1 MRCSTSHLW
10 RFAAMKNRQ
19 FDEADLTIGE
29 LTIVC
34 DVIASSICR
43 LYHGRPQYAKSKEED
58 DESRTRHLPLGNG
71 ALSSIDLTKDLTSDQ
86 PEPPKE
92 QKIQSEPPQEQKPQP
107 EPPKEQKTQSELP
120 EEQKIQQASG
130 TPAPPET
137 QPPKPPSADEH

>member
-1 MRCSTSHLW
+1 MNK
-10 RFAAMKNRQ
+10 MKNRQ
-19 FDEADLTIGE
+19 FDDADLTIGE

-43 LYHGRPQYAKSKEED
+43 LYHGRPQYAKPKDDD
-58 DESRTRHLPLGNG
+58 DEHQPAQSVSESGP
-71 ALSSIDLTKDLTSDQ
+71 LSSIDLTKDLKPDQ

-92 QKIQSEPPQEQKPQP
+92 QTAP
-107 EPPKEQKTQSELP
+107 
-120 EEQKIQQASG
+120 QASG